1 MNSRSPNAKAEG
13 ARNQSLPA
21 LLREEQLYGTR
32 ERDPFVP
39 RSDTYYFKGPYLLVE
54 DSTGEH
60 RPIIA
65 KEYEKPGRQEDP
77 QWPVLWGGCE
87 GRVAFYHYLGPPR
100 THKRVLPTYTAAA
113 PAAQAD
119 GSTQAPTAKNG
130 GHALAAARAV
140 GNNAAPSLRRAVSMQ
155 ALHKANAGGL
165 AGGAHDKN
173 GPNDGGYI
181 AASGNSQIITS
192 TNATSTRSGA
202 PTRFGTAGGLV
213 DKRLAVLSKRTVPI
227 GAPKLKRSI
236 SVDGGLAA
244 RVPPPA
250 RVEPKKPGYCENCR
264 VKYDDFKNVRG
275 CEACHLLPSTLTR
288 RVCGL
293 VAHRLK
299 QASKVCLESQKLG
312 RSRPI
317 PRRNGSQI
325 ASYVRSQVFAQAL
338 GKSRRARIGRRV

>member
-1 MNSRSPNAKAEG
+1 MINSRSPNAKAEG
-13 ARNQSLPA
+13 TARNQSLPA

-39 RSDTYYFKGPYLLVE
+39 RSDTYYFKGHYLLVE

-65 KEYEKPGRQEDP
+65 KEYDRPGRQEDP

-87 GRVAFYHYLGPPR
+87 GRVAFYHYLGPQR
-100 THKRVLPTYTAAA
+100 THRRVLPTYTNAPVPA
-113 PAAQAD
+113 PAGNAPQAA
-119 GSTQAPTAKNG
+119 TTAKNG

-140 GNNAAPSLRRAVSMQ
+140 ANGAAPSLRRAVSMQ
-155 ALHKANAGGL
+155 ALHKANATGL
-165 AGGAHDKN
+165 GAVTDKN
-173 GPNDGGYI
+173 GHVDGGYI

-202 PTRFGTAGGLV
+202 PTRFGASGMI

-227 GAPKLKRSI
+227 GGPKLKRSI

-250 RVEPKKPGYCENCR
+250 RVEAKKPGYCENCR
-264 VKYDDFKNVRG
+264 VKYDDFKDVGVKRPLEKKSPG
-275 CEACHLLPSTLTR
+275 PGSSALP
-288 RVCGL
+288 
-293 VAHRLK
+293 K
-299 QASKVCLESQKLG
+299 
-312 RSRPI
+312 
-317 PRRNGSQI
+317 
-325 ASYVRSQVFAQAL
+325 
-338 GKSRRARIGRRV
+338 